1 MSDNEVTLTI
11 DGKSVTVPKGTKVV
25 DAAKQVDVDIPIFCY
40 HQKIGPLGCCR
51 MCLVEVEKMPKL
63 MTACTMDVMPDMVV
77 KTTTDKVEKAQ
88 KGVLEFTLLNHP
100 LDCPVCDKGGECPL
114 QNNTFKYGPPD
125 TRMEFHRANNAK
137 ATPLSPV
144 ITIDR
149 ERCIAC
155 QRCTAYSERI
165 EQDSAL
171 VMLNRGFHNEV
182 GTFNNEPYD
191 TRFSGNVIDICP
203 VGALT
208 NTDFRFKA
216 RTWDLTNTETLCAHC
231 GCNCN
236 ITMGTRLNEF
246 MRIEA
251 RPNDAVDDG
260 WICDKARWGHNFV
273 HSKNK
278 ISTARE
284 NSVGG
289 GKPTS
294 FPVFPHNC
302 TIEDAVGK
310 VAEAFKKIAEE
321 HGPESVG
328 FIGSPYGT
336 NEENYLYQ
344 KLFRHCLGSNN
355 IDHKTYQDAPGLPVS
370 HYDVEQIETSNVV
383 LLIASDP
390 TEELPI
396 LDLRIKKAVT
406 ACGTRL
412 VSLNDQKIALDKY
425 AAQLVQYKVGC
436 EALAIDALTNGLARE
451 LGESAPA
458 QDAGPD
464 QTGISADD
472 MKSLVETVRSSM
484 KICVVYNPSALSGEA
499 VLGIKRLLKMIAKVP
514 TMECGAIPAAP
525 MTNAVGAMDM
535 GLLPD
540 FYPGGVPVTDQEEIK
555 KQWGENAPTG
565 TGLSA
570 LEMIARAKK
579 GELKA
584 LLVHR
589 SNPVLDFPGG
599 SWVTEALKK
608 LALLVV
614 HDMLETETAKLAHLV
629 LPSNGPGY
637 DEGTTTNIGGR
648 VQARQKA
655 LETAQAPD
663 WKIINLMLNVLGD
676 ETDYRKV
683 SDVTEEIA
691 RKVPG
696 YQEISKRSIG
706 KTGCTRESIASA
718 EESVSGKPVQVDKG
732 KKGSFRLRVSTFLFA
747 HDKILDASSKLAHHF
762 QPSTAHFNEKDA
774 HRLGIQDGDTVLLSA
789 ENVNLEAT
797 AKVNNRCQ
805 SGGVVVPRVSDEQG
819 VNGLIGADGGT
830 AWVEVRKV

>member
-25 DAAKQVDVDIPIFCY
+25 DAAKRIDVEIPVFCY
-40 HQKIGPLGCCR
+40 HEKIGPLGCCR

-63 MTACTMDVMPDMVV
+63 MTACTMDVAPDMVV
-77 KTTTDKVEKAQ
+77 KTTTDKVVKGQ

-114 QNNTFKYGPPD
+114 QDNTFKYGAPD

-165 EQDSAL
+165 EQDQGL

-191 TRFSGNVIDICP
+191 NRFSGNVIDICP

-216 RTWDLTNTETLCAHC
+216 RTWDLTNAATLCAHC

-236 ITMGTRLNEF
+236 ITMGTRLNKL

-260 WICDKARWGHNFV
+260 WICDKGRWGHHFV
-273 HSKNK
+273 HSENK
-278 ISTARE
+278 ILTARE
-284 NSVGG
+284 NSRGD

-294 FPVFPHNC
+294 FPVLPHDC
-302 TIEDAVGK
+302 TIEVAAGK
-310 VAEAFKKIAEE
+310 VAEAFKKIVEE

-406 ACGTRL
+406 TCGTRL
-412 VSLNDQKIALDKY
+412 VSLNDQKIALDRY
-425 AAQLVQYKVGC
+425 SSQSVQYKVGC

-458 QDAGPD
+458 QGSD
-464 QTGISADD
+464 QSGVSAED
-472 MKSLVETVRSSM
+472 MKSLVETVRTSM

-499 VLGIKRLLKMIAKVP
+499 VLGVKRLLKMIAKVP

-525 MTNAVGAMDM
+525 MTNALGAMDM

-540 FYPGGVPVTDQEEIK
+540 FYPGGLSMSDQEEIK
-555 KQWGENAPTG
+555 KQWGEKAPTG

-570 LEMIARAKK
+570 LEMIARAEK

-589 SNPVLDFPGG
+589 SNPVMDFPGG
-599 SWVTEALKK
+599 SQVVEALKK
-608 LALLVV
+608 LDFLVV
-614 HDMLETETAKLAHLV
+614 HDMLETETAKLANLV

-648 VQARQKA
+648 VQARTKA
-655 LETAQAPD
+655 LETDHAPD
-663 WKIINLMLNVLGD
+663 WKIINLMLNALGD
-676 ETDYRKV
+676 ETDYDKV
-683 SDVTEEIA
+683 ADVTEEIA
-691 RKVPG
+691 CRVPG
-696 YQEISKRSIG
+696 YQEISKRSVG
-706 KTGCTRESIASA
+706 KTGCNREPISSA
-718 EESVSGKPVQVDKG
+718 DESVSDKSVQAGKG
-732 KKGSFRLRVSTFLFA
+732 KDGSLRLRIATFLFA

-774 HRLGIQDGDTVLLSA
+774 ARLGIQDGNTVLLSA
-789 ENVNLEAT
+789 ENINLEAI
-797 AKVNNRCQ
+797 ARVDNRCQ

-830 AWVEVRKV
+830 AWVQVRKV

>member
-1 MSDNEVTLTI
+1 MSDNEITLTI
-11 DGKSVTVPKGTKVV
+11 DGKAVTVPKGTKVV
-25 DAAKQVDVDIPIFCY
+25 DAAKQVNVDIPVFCY
-40 HQKIGPLGCCR
+40 HEKIGPLGCCR

-77 KTTTDKVEKAQ
+77 KTTTEKVEKAQ

-114 QNNTFKYGPPD
+114 QDNTFKFGPPD
-125 TRMEFHRANNAK
+125 TRMEFHRHNNAK

-165 EQDSAL
+165 EQDRGL

-182 GTFNNEPYD
+182 GTFNNQPYD
-191 TRFSGNVIDICP
+191 NRFSGNVIDICP

-216 RTWDLTNTETLCAHC
+216 RTWDLVNADTLCANC

-236 ITMGTRLNEF
+236 ITMGTRLNEL
-246 MRIEA
+246 MRVEA

-260 WICDKARWGHNFV
+260 WICDKGRWGHNFL

-278 ISTARE
+278 VLVSRE

-294 FPVFPHNC
+294 FPAFPHNC
-302 TIEDAVGK
+302 SIQEAAGK
-310 VAEAFKKIAEE
+310 VAEVFKKIAEE
-321 HGPESVG
+321 HGPESIG
-328 FIGSPYGT
+328 LIGSPYGT

-344 KLFRHCLGSNN
+344 KLFRQKLGSNN
-355 IDHKTYQDAPGLPVS
+355 IDHKHYRDTPGLPIE
-370 HYDVEQIETSNVV
+370 HYGLEQIETSNVV

-406 ACGTRL
+406 SCSTRL
-412 VSLNDQKIALDKY
+412 VCLNDQRIMLDRY
-425 AAQLVQYKVGC
+425 SSQSVQYKVGT
-436 EALAIDALTNGLARE
+436 ESLAIDALASGLARE

-458 QDAGPD
+458 QDAGLEK
-464 QTGISADD
+464 TGISAED
-472 MKSLVETVRSSM
+472 MKAMVETVRSSM
-484 KICVVYNPSALSGEA
+484 KICVVYNPAALSGDA
-499 VLGIKRLLKMIAKVP
+499 VLRVKRLLALIAKVP

-535 GLLPD
+535 GLVPD
-540 FYPGGVPVTDQEEIK
+540 FYPGGVAMTDHKEIK
-555 KQWGENAPTG
+555 KQWGEKVPTANG
-565 TGLSA
+565 FSA
-570 LEMIARAKK
+570 LEMIARAEA

-589 SNPVLDFPGG
+589 SNPLIDLPGG
-599 SWVTEALKK
+599 DRVEKALKK
-608 LALLVV
+608 LDFLVV
-614 HDMLETETAKLAHLV
+614 HDMLETETTELAHIV
-629 LPSNGPGY
+629 LPSNGPGF

-648 VQARQKA
+648 VQARKSG
-655 LETAQAPD
+655 LTVENAPD
-663 WKIINLMLNVLGD
+663 WKIISLMLNALGD
-676 ETDYRKV
+676 ETSYQK
-683 SDVTEEIA
+683 SWDVTDEIS

-696 YQEISKRSIG
+696 YQGINRRLVGKSGCNREPIISSDETITERSVG
-706 KTGCTRESIASA
+706 SQQE
-718 EESVSGKPVQVDKG
+718 
-732 KKGSFRLRVSTFLFA
+732 GSFRLRVTTFLFSN
-747 HDKILDASSKLAHHF
+747 DKILDASSKLGHHF
-762 QPSTAHFNEKDA
+762 LPFTAYLNDEDA
-774 HRLGIQDGDTVLLSA
+774 KSLSIKEGDTILLTTKD
-789 ENVNLEAT
+789 VTLEAK
-797 AKVNNRCQ
+797 ASVNGRCKP
-805 SGGVVVPRVSDEQG
+805 GGIIVPRVSDLQG
-819 VNGLIGADGGT
+819 LNGLIGADGSS
-830 AWVEVRKV
+830 AWVSVRKV